1 MAPTRHTDTGGRP
14 PAAVAVGTLAALG
27 LIGSSVMTLAHLGLD
42 IPVLDTL
49 GAGVLVV
56 PAAVSF
62 AVGTL
67 LYAGVAYGA
76 LRTRRWTW
84 VAGLVVNVLAF
95 ITAAFP
101 VRSWVSVAAI
111 VVSVTT
117 IAVLLSP
124 PGRAAFR

>member
-1 MAPTRHTDTGGRP
+1 MALTQDTSGRP
-14 PAAVAVGTLAALG
+14 SAAVAVGTLAALG
-27 LIGSSVMTLAHLGLD
+27 LLGSLVMTLAHLGLG
-42 IPVLDTL
+42 IPVLDAL

-67 LYAGVAYGA
+67 LYALVTYGA
-76 LRTRRWTW
+76 FRTRRWTW
-84 VAGLVVNVLAF
+84 FAGLLVNVLAF
-95 ITAAFP
+95 VTAAFP
-101 VRSWVSVAAI
+101 IRSWISVTAI
-111 VVSVTT
+111 VVSVTA

>member
-1 MAPTRHTDTGGRP
+1 MAPTQDTRGRP
-14 PAAVAVGTLAALG
+14 PAAVAVGALAALG
-27 LIGSSVMTLAHLGLD
+27 LAGSLVMTLAHLGLD

-49 GAGVLVV
+49 GSGVLVV
-56 PAAVSF
+56 PAAVAF

-76 LRTRRWTW
+76 FRTRRWAW
-84 VAGLVVNVLAF
+84 VAGFVVNVLALV
-95 ITAAFP
+95 TAAVP